1 MSYAATFEKDGQT
14 VCLTPDEIAADDEIA
29 FEISAKTKLTLLI
42 YPQFE
47 AWDFPE
53 KETTVILIDVDTH
66 TMEFYGRVTDV
77 QDSMDSTG
85 KYCRRV
91 TCANEMDFLDDTRT
105 AAIIPINTYANA
117 ALTTLIDAHN
127 AKVGA
132 NSPRSFAVGD
142 ISAVASKRLSAAVLF
157 DYVTTLDALKRIF
170 IDEFGA
176 EIRTRHINGVNYF
189 DAGKFGSTSQTVIKI
204 GDNLQNIRATY
215 SAADRIVT
223 RLYPLGGV
231 GYDGQRLTI
240 ANAPGNPTI
249 LPYIDNTEMIAKYG
263 IHEGVF
269 IVDKLAPPS
278 SYWLDTYA
286 QRLYEIGV
294 EAATALSTPKVEIT
308 LSALDLAKLGLSG
321 YNGFALGNTHL
332 TICPKLGVHH
342 DLRITGLKRKL
353 SSPQTTEL
361 TISTINKRRDKAN
374 ANLSAKLAAID
385 KNTNDKINANS
396 YTYTSVVNEHFDGV
410 TKLKKTTKTEYDQTT
425 KDPKTAYFVD
435 DGEKIDFY
443 LGDEHINWGGGVVEY
458 AAIVNGEGGWTPATT
473 PISVFY
479 DQGVPAYYGGAP
491 ARMVIQGYKMLFN
504 VAFDDIEVSDVYS
517 DLTLKDF
524 AGGALHDIH
533 AWVIISQQTATTVT
547 VKLKATIDGVD
558 SGTNYYSVYSVT
570 PAQMQGFTC
579 GICLDFSG
587 LEARPTGSA
596 ASYPYLARAYGA
608 VLYQDASQ
616 RNHHI
621 FLVGFLGGTILYPSA
636 ENPGTWRGVNSQPII
651 PILENAENEY
661 HFDFG
666 TTKRYEVEET

>member
-636 ENPGTWRGVNSQPII
+636 ENTGTWRGVNSQPII